1 MAVIQRVTLNPH
13 KFKPLRILFHVA
25 EELELLGIPAYEMAK
40 KNLDMLDAL
49 MEEVQDFYDNWE
61 KRMDEIVD
69 KHEMQLRL
77 QAKMKNLEEKATEKS
92 SYENELYMSRWVV
105 SLSHS
110 SIITVSMF
118 LHCSTLLHTRSW
130 AIMLKVV
137 HLLRRLILFKLA
149 VRLRISSMER
159 HL

>member
-1 MAVIQRVTLNPH
+1 MLGCIPCYCSATRGEHNNLHATMAVIQRVTLNPH

-92 SYENELYMSRWVV
+92 SYENELYMSR
-105 SLSHS
+105 
-110 SIITVSMF
+110 
-118 LHCSTLLHTRSW
+118 
-130 AIMLKVV
+130 
-137 HLLRRLILFKLA
+137 
-149 VRLRISSMER
+149 
-159 HL
+159 

>member
-1 MAVIQRVTLNPH
+1 MHATMAVIQRVTLNPH

-61 KRMDEIVD
+61 NRMDEIVD

-92 SYENELYMSRWVV
+92 SYENEFYMNR
-105 SLSHS
+105 
-110 SIITVSMF
+110 
-118 LHCSTLLHTRSW
+118 
-130 AIMLKVV
+130 
-137 HLLRRLILFKLA
+137 
-149 VRLRISSMER
+149 
-159 HL
+159 